1 MVNHMSEAIGTSRWV
16 RVRSFLSHEFQEMLP
31 PTMFFFIGFNLILFT
46 KRLFL
51 ADYLIQFSGFMIATT
66 SALVVG
72 KTVLL
77 ANMMPFMRRFDHG
90 PLVQPILFK
99 TMVYTLSVFVVR
111 LLEPPVQP
119 LGVLSEWPDN
129 LAPAPAR
136 VGPSGSLVLISDGI
150 FEASNGAGEQFGIDR
165 VVTTLDD
172 QPDSC
177 KPGEIIA
184 ALRAAV
190 RVWQGS
196 ADHEDDQTIVVVQRD
211 GA

>member
-111 LLEPPVQP
+111 LLEPLVRYLVQGRG
-119 LGVLSEWPDN
+119 L
-129 LAPAPAR
+129 
-136 VGPSGSLVLISDGI
+136 SGSLNEILGSFRWDHFVAVPMWVLVLFLVFFFFTEIRLDHGWIVAHCLWGI
-150 FEASNGAGEQFGIDR
+150 VGNLATVIEHND
-165 VVTTLDD
+165 VVGNLHHHIHVVLD
-172 QPDSC
+172 
-177 KPGEIIA
+177 E
-184 ALRAAV
+184 
-190 RVWQGS
+190 
-196 ADHEDDQTIVVVQRD
+196 
-211 GA
+211 